1 MALCEKRNYMET
13 PLNQFEAL
21 SSKEKLPFM
30 KEAMPS
36 IAEILAKDSPK
47 MMAEMMPMSQQ
58 IIEVI
63 QYRHAGHDARKES

>member
-1 MALCEKRNYMET
+1 MEN

-36 IAEILAKDSPK
+36 IAEILANDSPK

-58 IIEVI
+58 IIEVM
-63 QYRHAGHDARKES
+63 QHGHAGHDARKAN